1 MKTPLNEE
9 FIRMQRL
16 AGLITE
22 NEYKQK
28 INEEY
33 TLKLKSINP
42 GRGAQK
48 FDKTFIINS
57 KPTTLFGGN
66 WDAEEVL
73 DIVKDPNL
81 LSGDVAIE
89 LIDSNGKIIKKGA
102 TSGWY
107 GDIPSIRNI
116 EEEINKKS
124 QTNPVAKKDAEQ
136 GLKETFLFEEIAD
149 EEIEKAAAAALNIS
163 PDQVINHE
171 PSEEEKKVNEIGV
184 TLAITIAGLIPPA
197 LNLVGS
203 TANKAKQMFSLNNEE
218 KVELEKL
225 NKLIKGKEK
234 YVNDLDKKND
244 PKEEKERELLNQLI
258 KQRDTQFGTKLGN
271 MAKYAAHSLHEA
283 YVYPIKKMLQFV
295 AWTSKK
301 FGKKTKLSDEKY
313 REKIANIIYATAMV
327 GIAGYA
333 IFSHIGHLA
342 GIAPVATFIADG
354 VKAGKSIAD
363 IVNGAALLI

>member
-57 KPTTLFGGN
+57 KPTTLLGGN

-89 LIDSNGKIIKKGA
+89 LIDSSGKIIKKGA

-116 EEEINKKS
+116 EEEVSKKP
-124 QTNPVAKKDAEQ
+124 QTDPVAEKDAEQ
-136 GLKETFLFEEIAD
+136 GLKQAL
-149 EEIEKAAAAALNIS
+149 AALNSGVNSIKPS
-163 PDQVINHE
+163 PQDKEVKE
-171 PSEEEKKVNEIGV
+171 SLAL
-184 TLAITIAGLIPPA
+184 TLGLIAGAPGLINLLGKVVNIISTPFQNIEGQNKGTIVGNA
-197 LNLVGS
+197 LKKIGHN
-203 TANKAKQMFSLNNEE
+203 
-218 KVELEKL
+218 LEKIYIGTIGDIL
-225 NKLIKGKEK
+225 KKAFPER
-234 YVNDLDKKND
+234 YQMQDVYDKTSNLYD
-244 PKEEKERELLNQLI
+244 AAHGI
-258 KQRDTQFGTKLGN
+258 
-271 MAKYAAHSLHEA
+271 YAAILIGAAVVSGGGAIESHNIIAAGLE
-283 YVYPIKKMLQFV
+283 
-295 AWTSKK
+295 
-301 FGKKTKLSDEKY
+301 GGLSAFKSSEVIDLAT
-313 REKIANIIYATAMV
+313 KIA
-327 GIAGYA
+327 
-333 IFSHIGHLA
+333 
-342 GIAPVATFIADG
+342 
-354 VKAGKSIAD
+354 
-363 IVNGAALLI
+363 AA

>member
-1 MKTPLNEE
+1 MNNKIILSEE

-57 KPTTLFGGN
+57 KPTTLLGGN

-89 LIDSNGKIIKKGA
+89 LIDSSGKIIKKGA

-116 EEEINKKS
+116 EEEVSKKS
-124 QTNPVAKKDAEQ
+124 QTDPVAEKDAEQ
-136 GLKETFLFEEIAD
+136 GLKQAL
-149 EEIEKAAAAALNIS
+149 AALNSGVNSIKPS
-163 PDQVINHE
+163 PQDKEVKE
-171 PSEEEKKVNEIGV
+171 SLAL
-184 TLAITIAGLIPPA
+184 TLGLIAGAPGLINLLGKVVNIISTPFQNIEDQNKGTIVGNA
-197 LNLVGS
+197 LKKMGHKWEDAYIGIIGDMLKVGFPS
-203 TANKAKQMFSLNNEE
+203 KYQMQD
-218 KVELEKL
+218 VH
-225 NKLIKGKEK
+225 
-234 YVNDLDKKND
+234 DKTSALYD
-244 PKEEKERELLNQLI
+244 
-258 KQRDTQFGTKLGN
+258 
-271 MAKYAAHSLHEA
+271 AAH
-283 YVYPIKKMLQFV
+283 
-295 AWTSKK
+295 
-301 FGKKTKLSDEKY
+301 G
-313 REKIANIIYATAMV
+313 IYAT
-327 GIAGYA
+327 IL
-333 IFSHIGHLA
+333 I
-342 GIAPVATFIADG
+342 
-354 VKAGKSIAD
+354 
-363 IVNGAALLI
+363 GAAVASGVGAIHAHSQIAAGLEGGLSAFKTKEVIDLAQKIAAA

>member
-42 GRGAQK
+42 GRGVQK

-107 GDIPSIRNI
+107 GDIPNIRNI
-116 EEEINKKS
+116 EEEINEES
-124 QTNPVAKKDAEQ
+124 QTDPIAEKDAEQ
-136 GLKETFLFEEIAD
+136 GLKQAL
-149 EEIEKAAAAALNIS
+149 AALKSGTSNIKPS
-163 PDQVINHE
+163 SQDKQVDE
-171 PSEEEKKVNEIGV
+171 ALGL
-184 TLAITIAGLIPPA
+184 TLGLIAGAPGIINLLGKAVNFISAPFQNIDNQNKGTIIGNA
-197 LNLVGS
+197 LKKIGHKWEDAYIGIIGDMLKN
-203 TANKAKQMFSLNNEE
+203 
-218 KVELEKL
+218 
-225 NKLIKGKEK
+225 IYPDK
-234 YVNDLDKKND
+234 YQIQDVHDKKSALYD
-244 PKEEKERELLNQLI
+244 
-258 KQRDTQFGTKLGN
+258 
-271 MAKYAAHSLHEA
+271 AAH
-283 YVYPIKKMLQFV
+283 
-295 AWTSKK
+295 
-301 FGKKTKLSDEKY
+301 G
-313 REKIANIIYATAMV
+313 IYAT
-327 GIAGYA
+327 IL
-333 IFSHIGHLA
+333 I
-342 GIAPVATFIADG
+342 
-354 VKAGKSIAD
+354 
-363 IVNGAALLI
+363 GAAISSGVGAVQAHSQIVAGLEGGLSAFKSKEVIDLAQKIAAA